1 MMLGISSVSWETW
14 VVGVMCRIVTWY
26 TTSVGCGRGMV
37 KVLGGEWRI
46 RNCDIVTVLELDLDL
61 VKLWMNG

>member
-1 MMLGISSVSWETW
+1 MMLGINSVSWGTW

-37 KVLGGEWRI
+37 KVLGGELRI
-46 RNCDIVTVLELDLDL
+46 KNCDIVTVLELDLDL

>member
-26 TTSVGCGRGMV
+26 TTSVGYGRGTV
-37 KVLGGEWRI
+37 KVLVGEWRI

>member
-1 MMLGISSVSWETW
+1 
-14 VVGVMCRIVTWY
+14 
-26 TTSVGCGRGMV
+26 MV

-46 RNCDIVTVLELDLDL
+46 KNCDIVTVLELDLDL